1 MDITTDCKQD
11 LSNEIYRLGTF
22 INFPSDSPISEATLA
37 RAGFFY
43 TGIKDQV
50 KCFSCGGAVD
60 NWQHGDSA
68 VRKHRQL
75 FPACPFINASSLTER
90 IANSDCSVASH
101 DPEKADQAAAN
112 SNHALE
118 NRPCNQLT
126 VVHQS
131 CNQIP
136 SNRVKRK
143 SIEDL
148 SHLRPKN
155 PVMCSEEARL
165 STFTKWPSYGIVTPR
180 ELAKAGLYYT
190 YKDDQVQCFCCGGL
204 MKNWEPG
211 DRAMSE
217 HKRHF
222 PMCAFVSGRF
232 IGNIPIDANCSE
244 TFDVN
249 PQSVIE
255 PKANTSDLPKHPDK
269 QTFDSRLQ
277 TFKCQISFPLNIA
290 DLARAGFYSTGDDDN
305 VKCFHCDGGLRNWES
320 SDEAWEQHAKWFPG
334 CAFLIEQKGHDFIN
348 DVQLRK
354 LYSNSKTEML
364 PQGDLFVHQPE
375 TENFFEHSHVAQ
387 GALEMGFDKSLI
399 MELMKKKLLSTGDTY
414 KSVEMLVTDILA
426 VERDAPDQEH
436 EDQQPETNV
445 EEQLRKLK
453 EEKCCKICWDRDV
466 CIAFVPCGHIVTCK
480 ECSAVQ
486 KCPICCSQIRDRVRI
501 YLS

>member
-22 INFPSDSPISEATLA
+22 INFPSDSPVSEATLA

-50 KCFSCGGAVD
+50 RCFSCDGAVD

-75 FPACPFINASSLTER
+75 FPACPFINGSSLNEQTASS
-90 IANSDCSVASH
+90 SFSGASH
-101 DPEKADQAAAN
+101 DPANSDQAVATSPRA
-112 SNHALE
+112 SE
-118 NRPCNQLT
+118 NGPCNHLN
-126 VVHQS
+126 VVHQYR
-131 CNQIP
+131 NQVLNNP
-136 SNRVKRK
+136 VKSK

-155 PVMCSEEARL
+155 PAMCSEEARL
-165 STFTKWPSYGIVTPR
+165 STFAKWPSYAIVTPKD
-180 ELAKAGLYYT
+180 LAKAGLYYT
-190 YKDDQVQCFCCGGL
+190 CKDDQVQCFCCGGL

-211 DRAMSE
+211 DRAMTE

-232 IGNIPIDANCSE
+232 IGNIPIDPNCGE
-244 TFDVN
+244 TDVN
-249 PQSVIE
+249 RSENE
-255 PKANTSDLPKHPDK
+255 PKANAFHLPKHPDK
-269 QTFDSRLQ
+269 QTLDSRLQ
-277 TFKCQISFPLNIA
+277 TFKSQVHFPLNIA
-290 DLARAGFYSTGDDDN
+290 DLARAGFYSTGEDDN

-334 CAFLIEQKGHDFIN
+334 CAFLIEQKGRDFVN

-354 LYSNSKTEML
+354 LYSNSTTETL
-364 PQGDLFVHQPE
+364 PQDDLSTHLPE
-375 TENFFEHSHVAQ
+375 TESYLNQSPVVQ

-399 MELMKKKLLSTGDTY
+399 IQLMKKKLQSTGDTY

-426 VERDAPDQEH
+426 VERDAPEKEH
-436 EDQQPETNV
+436 EDQQAETSV

>member
-22 INFPSDSPISEATLA
+22 INFPSDSPVSEATLA

-50 KCFSCGGAVD
+50 RCFSCDGAVD

-75 FPACPFINASSLTER
+75 FPACPFINGSSLNEQTASS
-90 IANSDCSVASH
+90 SFSGASH
-101 DPEKADQAAAN
+101 DPANSDQAVATSPRA
-112 SNHALE
+112 SE
-118 NRPCNQLT
+118 NGPCNHLN
-126 VVHQS
+126 VVHQYR
-131 CNQIP
+131 NQVLNNP
-136 SNRVKRK
+136 VKSK

-155 PVMCSEEARL
+155 PAMCSEEARL
-165 STFTKWPSYGIVTPR
+165 STFAKWPSYAIVTPKD
-180 ELAKAGLYYT
+180 LAKAGLYYT
-190 YKDDQVQCFCCGGL
+190 CKDDQVQCFCCGGL

-211 DRAMSE
+211 DRAMTE

-232 IGNIPIDANCSE
+232 IGNIPIDPNCGE
-244 TFDVN
+244 TDVN
-249 PQSVIE
+249 RSENE
-255 PKANTSDLPKHPDK
+255 PKANAFHLPKHPDK
-269 QTFDSRLQ
+269 QTLDSRLQ
-277 TFKCQISFPLNIA
+277 TFKSQVHFPLNIA
-290 DLARAGFYSTGDDDN
+290 DLARAGFYSTGEDDN

-334 CAFLIEQKGHDFIN
+334 CAFLIEQKGRDFVN

-354 LYSNSKTEML
+354 LYSNSTTETL
-364 PQGDLFVHQPE
+364 PQD
-375 TENFFEHSHVAQ
+375 
-387 GALEMGFDKSLI
+387 D
-399 MELMKKKLLSTGDTY
+399 LSTHLP
-414 KSVEMLVTDILA
+414 ETDILA
-426 VERDAPDQEH
+426 VERDAPEKEH
-436 EDQQPETNV
+436 EDQQAETSV